1 MNPVRYTVFFF
12 NFSMGAKKLVLE
24 AAVCLAMNILIVMV
38 KSLPVTAPLDLL
50 LFSTVFVL

>member
-1 MNPVRYTVFFF
+1 
-12 NFSMGAKKLVLE
+12 MGTKKLVLE
-24 AAVCLAMNILIVMV
+24 AAVCLAMDILIVMG

>member
-24 AAVCLAMNILIVMV
+24 AAVCLSNRYI
-38 KSLPVTAPLDLL
+38 DCYG
-50 LFSTVFVL
+50 